1 MYTAAGVMDRQQ
13 MVDRYIPLVRRMA
26 HHLIAKLPASV
37 QIDDLIQAG
46 LIGLMDAIGRFEE
59 GQGAQFETY
68 ATQRIRGSMLDELRQ
83 NDWLPRGLRQSQR
96 RIEVALQKTEQAL
109 GRPPSETE
117 MAKAMGL
124 TLEDY
129 QAMLFEARG
138 TQLIYYEDYED
149 DEGNATGFLDRQVN
163 DEESDP
169 LGCLND
175 ERFKKAL
182 VQAIEVLPEREKLV
196 MGLYYEQELNFREIA
211 AVLNVTESRICQLHS
226 QAVSRL
232 RVKLKEW

>member
-1 MYTAAGVMDRQQ
+1 MYTAAGVLDRQQ
-13 MVDRYIPLVRRMA
+13 MVERYLPLVRRMA

-37 QIDDLIQAG
+37 QLDDLIQAG

-83 NDWLPRGLRQSQR
+83 ADWLPRGLRQSQR
-96 RIEVALQKTEQAL
+96 RIETAMQKAEQAL
-109 GRPPSETE
+109 GRPPTEIE
-117 MAKAMGL
+117 MAQAMGL
-124 TLEDY
+124 ALEEY
-129 QAMLFEARG
+129 QALLFEARG

-149 DEGNATGFLDRQVN
+149 EEGNATGFLDRQM
-163 DEESDP
+163 DGEDSDP
-169 LGCLND
+169 LANLND
-175 ERFKKAL
+175 ERFRKAL
-182 VQAIEVLPEREKLV
+182 ITAIEVLPEREKLV

-211 AVLNVTESRICQLHS
+211 AVLNVTESRVCQLHS
-226 QAVSRL
+226 QAIARL

>member
-1 MYTAAGVMDRQQ
+1 MYTATGVMDRQQ
-13 MVDRYIPLVRRMA
+13 MVDRYLPLVRRMA

-37 QIDDLIQAG
+37 QLDDLIQAG

-96 RIEVALQKTEQAL
+96 RIEVALQKTEQTL
-109 GRPPSETE
+109 GRPPTENE
-117 MAKAMGL
+117 MAQAMGL
-124 TLEDY
+124 PLDEY
-129 QAMLFEARG
+129 QALLFEARG

-149 DEGNATGFLDRQVN
+149 EDGNATGFLDRQMK
-163 DEESDP
+163 DDDSDP
-169 LGCLND
+169 LSSLND
-175 ERFKKAL
+175 DRFKQAL
-182 VQAIEVLPEREKLV
+182 IQAIEVLPEREKLV

-211 AVLNVTESRICQLHS
+211 AVLTVTESRVCQLHS
-226 QAVSRL
+226 QAIARL
-232 RVKLKEW
+232 RVKMKEW

>member
-1 MYTAAGVMDRQQ
+1 MYTAAGVLDRQQ
-13 MVDRYIPLVRRMA
+13 MVERYLPLVRRMA

-37 QIDDLIQAG
+37 QLDDLIQAG

-83 NDWLPRGLRQSQR
+83 ADWLPRGLRQSQR
-96 RIEVALQKTEQAL
+96 RIETALQKTEQAL
-109 GRPPSETE
+109 GRPPTEAE
-117 MAKAMGL
+117 MAQAMGL
-124 TLEDY
+124 SLEDY
-129 QAMLFEARG
+129 QALLFEARG

-149 DEGNATGFLDRQVN
+149 EEGNSSGFLDRQLDGDDN
-163 DEESDP
+163 DP
-169 LGCLND
+169 LSSLND
-175 ERFKKAL
+175 ERFRKAL
-182 VQAIEVLPEREKLV
+182 VSAIEVLPEREKLV

-211 AVLNVTESRICQLHS
+211 AVLNVTESRVCQLHS
-226 QAVSRL
+226 QAVARL